1 MDIVVEFEK
10 PIGLKFIELSDYIEK
25 VLGKKV
31 DILTPAG
38 INGIRVKKVVERAS
52 FMSKSGISMD
62 TDEKNDLKKI
72 VNATLKEISGI
83 EAVYLFGSIAK
94 GKENERSD
102 YDIAV
107 IVREYPEKDMD
118 KIARIRYSLLGKI
131 KRPLEILLLGMDD
144 LEYSSPFLYEI
155 YHASRLLYG
164 TDILIRCKNVVEK
177 IRPIIAEGNKVGYYV

>member
-1 MDIVVEFEK
+1 MTSPKET
-10 PIGLKFIELSDYIEK
+10 S
-25 VLGKKV
+25 
-31 DILTPAG
+31 
-38 INGIRVKKVVERAS
+38 
-52 FMSKSGISMD
+52 
-62 TDEKNDLKKI
+62 DLKKI
-72 VNATLKEISGI
+72 VKAILKEISGI
-83 EAVYLFGSIAK
+83 EAIYLFGSIAK

-131 KRPLEILLLGMDD
+131 KRPLEILLIGMED

-164 TDILIRCKNVVEK
+164 TDILMRCENVVK
-177 IRPIIAEGNKVGYYV
+177 NIRPIIAEGNKVGYHV